1 MFRNIGVSKLNNK
14 NCSTAKNLEKSK
26 VKIESI
32 PDYLSQCSVNPEK
45 PTKWFQGLPS
55 YHQITSNNTKKL
67 RDNNLKLG
75 LKKKTLKRTEIVK
88 KRVSTKT
95 MKHFFLNTKTQLKLL
110 PSH

>member
-67 RDNNLKLG
+67 RVNNLKLG
-75 LKKKTLKRTEIVK
+75 FKNKNLKRTEIVK
-88 KRVSTKT
+88 NKS
-95 MKHFFLNTKTQLKLL
+95 FNQNTEKLFV
-110 PSH
+110 